1 MRVGVVIDSACDLP
15 AEYLKEQNIEV
26 LPVNLQLGKEKSL
39 DVRDPFATIDFYS
52 RYAAK
57 RQHAETNP
65 PTTEQIVAMLSDC
78 SANHFDRLLVITIS
92 STRSKIF
99 EQVSNAQ
106 LPLLNKVRQKRKQEQ
121 IKGSFFLRV
130 HDSKTLF
137 TGQAVLVHEMVRL
150 LQDESLDFDELCRQA
165 DLLSDRIHAYLIP
178 RDLYYVR
185 KRASQKGEKSVSWL
199 RYTAGTLLDVKPII
213 RAHQGNTETVTTA
226 RGFDKAIEK
235 LVEITTEAIDK
246 GLKAN
251 TIALSYA
258 GNPQEISSHPQIRA
272 FSEYALSKG
281 IKVMTSVMSTTAG
294 VHVGPGALSLAY
306 AV

>member
-39 DVRDPFATIDFYS
+39 DVRDPAATIDFYT
-52 RYAAK
+52 RYASK

-65 PTTEQIVAMLSDC
+65 PTVEQIVTMLSDC
-78 SANHFDRLLVITIS
+78 AACNFDRLLIITIS

-106 LPLLNKVRQKRKQEQ
+106 LPLLNKVRQKRKLDQ

-137 TGQAVLVHEMVRL
+137 TGQAVLVHEMVKL
-150 LQDESLDFDELCRQA
+150 LEDESLDFDDLCSQA
-165 DLLSDRIHAYLIP
+165 DKLSDSIHAYLIP
-178 RDLYYVR
+178 NDLYYVR

-199 RYTAGTLLDVKPII
+199 RYTAGTLLDMKPVI
-213 RAHQGNTETVTTA
+213 RAHQGNTDTVMTA
-226 RGFDKAIEK
+226 RGFDNAIEK
-235 LVEITTEAIDK
+235 LLEIATEAIDK
-246 GLKAN
+246 GLKTSA
-251 TIALSYA
+251 ISLSYA
-258 GNPQEISSHPQIRA
+258 GDPNIIRKHPQIST
-272 FSEYALSKG
+272 FSKYAHDKG

>member
-15 AEYLKEQNIEV
+15 ADYLKEQNIEV
-26 LPVNLQLGKEKSL
+26 LPVNLQLGKDQSL
-39 DVRDPFATIDFYS
+39 DVRDPSATIDFYS

-57 RQHAETNP
+57 RQHAETSP
-65 PTTEQIVAMLSDC
+65 PTTEQIVSMLSD
-78 SANHFDRLLVITIS
+78 SSTSDYDRLLVITIS

-99 EQVSNAQ
+99 EQVINAQ

-121 IKGSFFLRV
+121 IKGSFYLRV

-150 LQDESLDFDELCRQA
+150 LQDESLNFDELCRQA
-165 DLLSDRIHAYLIP
+165 DQLSDCIHAYLIP

-213 RAHQGNTETVTTA
+213 RAHQGNTDTVTTA

-235 LVEITTEAIDK
+235 LMQITIEAIDK
-246 GLKAN
+246 GLKTN
-251 TIALSYA
+251 TIVLSYA
-258 GNPQEISSHPQIRA
+258 GDPEEIAVHPQIRA
-272 FSEYALSKG
+272 FSAYAQSKA
-281 IKVMTSVMSTTAG
+281 INVMTSVMSTTAG